1 MSYIIVNVVAIL
13 LATCAGLVVG
23 VGYRMFAGQQVNRL
37 EGHGSR
43 RPVSLVITAFVAEF
57 WLCSIL
63 AGALILAPQQADP
76 WVMALGS
83 AVVIWIGFIVP
94 VLMVTHL
101 FHGLSLASALL
112 DSGHWIAVLLAQ
124 AAVLHLVGL
133 IRVA

>member
-1 MSYIIVNVVAIL
+1 
-13 LATCAGLVVG
+13 
-23 VGYRMFAGQQVNRL
+23 
-37 EGHGSR
+37 
-43 RPVSLVITAFVAEF
+43 
-57 WLCSIL
+57 
-63 AGALILAPQQADP
+63 
-76 WVMALGS
+76 MALGS

>member
-37 EGHGSR
+37 EGYGR
-43 RPVSLVITAFVAEF
+43 RPVSLAITAFVAEF

-101 FHGLSLASALL
+101 FRGLSLATALL

-133 IRVA
+133 IRAA

>member
-1 MSYIIVNVVAIL
+1 VSYIIVNVVAIL

-23 VGYRMFAGQQVNRL
+23 VGYRMLAGQQVNLL
-37 EGHGSR
+37 EGHGR
-43 RPVSLVITAFVAEF
+43 RPVSLAITAFVAEF

-94 VLMVTHL
+94 VLVVTHL
-101 FHGLSLASALL
+101 FRGLSLATALL
-112 DSGHWIAVLLAQ
+112 DSAHWIAVLLAQ